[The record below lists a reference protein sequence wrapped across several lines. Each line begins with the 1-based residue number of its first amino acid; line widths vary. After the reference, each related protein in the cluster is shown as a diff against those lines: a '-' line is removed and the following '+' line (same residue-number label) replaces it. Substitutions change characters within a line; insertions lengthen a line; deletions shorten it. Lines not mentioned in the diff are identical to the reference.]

1 MVHYLRVIKFSDKNI
16 MEFAITQEVDT
27 RSGKKSDIIQK
38 VSDDLGNYLK
48 NKNYGSDIETFL
60 IGFVG
65 IKTKPG
71 YEEWYKERKPKYI
84 DYKASKNRITGL
96 PMEIIKTYSYD
107 IKFDYDLY
115 DEFVEASDENSKKIL
130 ILKILDS
137 FTHLDKLPKKIKNF
151 DAEKF
156 KSDIEIFFKKN
167 EFI

>member
-1 MVHYLRVIKFSDKNI
+1 
-16 MEFAITQEVDT
+16 
-27 RSGKKSDIIQK
+27 
-38 VSDDLGNYLK
+38 
-48 NKNYGSDIETFL
+48 
-60 IGFVG
+60 
-65 IKTKPG
+65 
-71 YEEWYKERKPKYI
+71 
-84 DYKASKNRITGL
+84 
-96 PMEIIKTYSYD
+96 MEIIKTFSYD

-137 FTHLDKLPKKIKNF
+137 FNHLDKLSKKIKDF